1 MPNSRTSPSSGIY
14 SLRHWAL
21 TFKLTQQQIK
31 TTRFAHHWD
40 TTIRCRY
47 FCRHRLYSRLTTPH
61 RRTPISGRVS
71 RPDLAPVSFSSFTFL
86 REGITLQQSR
96 QDGVVGTITYMA
108 MPICSRRCRIL
119 MKMTMM
125 MNAKSTST
133 GWAVS
138 LTLSSS
144 TSMNYRTV
152 WTISSASLARPD
164 GGSTTDKESARYEY

>member
-1 MPNSRTSPSSGIY
+1 MLNSRTSPSSGIY

-71 RPDLAPVSFSSFTFL
+71 RPDLAPVSFSSFPFL
-86 REGITLQQSR
+86 REGITLLRSR
-96 QDGVVGTITYMA
+96 QDGVAVTVPTENPQFRRNSSFRNSCCPLHGVIAPHSVRTIATVTFRFCQLKFISH
-108 MPICSRRCRIL
+108 ICFSH
-119 MKMTMM
+119 
-125 MNAKSTST
+125 
-133 GWAVS
+133 
-138 LTLSSS
+138 
-144 TSMNYRTV
+144 
-152 WTISSASLARPD
+152 
-164 GGSTTDKESARYEY
+164 

>member
-40 TTIRCRY
+40 KTIRCRY

-71 RPDLAPVSFSSFTFL
+71 RPDLAPVSFSSFPFL
-86 REGITLQQSR
+86 REGITLLQPR
-96 QDGVVGTITYMA
+96 QDGAAGTFTLHHG
-108 MPICSRRCRIL
+108 CRRCICRL
-119 MKMTMM
+119 NVALCQVLPRVEK
-125 MNAKSTST
+125 
-133 GWAVS
+133 
-138 LTLSSS
+138 LSGLHSQ
-144 TSMNYRTV
+144 
-152 WTISSASLARPD
+152 
-164 GGSTTDKESARYEY
+164 

>member
-71 RPDLAPVSFSSFTFL
+71 RPDLAPVSFSSFPFL
-86 REGITLQQSR
+86 REGITLLRSR
-96 QDGVVGTITYMA
+96 QDGVAGTVTKNHIVPGKCG
-108 MPICSRRCRIL
+108 PIGQLLQRQSVV
-119 MKMTMM
+119 
-125 MNAKSTST
+125 A
-133 GWAVS
+133 
-138 LTLSSS
+138 
-144 TSMNYRTV
+144 MNY
-152 WTISSASLARPD
+152 A
-164 GGSTTDKESARYEY
+164 G